1 VGSVE
6 PGRTG
11 EGHGRA
17 GRGPASSGR
26 RGGDRRG
33 RARMAAHPHGRPVR
47 DRHRG
52 PHPQKEGTAGVT
64 AGHGRGQEREGVRPM
79 AGGASAIVPGQREG
93 GRDGRVLW
101 IQEGRRAPGA
111 PRRGDP

>member
-1 VGSVE
+1 
-6 PGRTG
+6 
-11 EGHGRA
+11 
-17 GRGPASSGR
+17 
-26 RGGDRRG
+26 
-33 RARMAAHPHGRPVR
+33 
-47 DRHRG
+47 
-52 PHPQKEGTAGVT
+52 
-64 AGHGRGQEREGVRPM
+64 M